1 MDLSTATGDSDPVSQ
16 AVRRPFTIKD
26 VARMAGV
33 SPATVS
39 MALADSP
46 RVAERTRL
54 AVRHAAD
61 QLDYV
66 PNSMGRGLRAQ
77 RLDAIALVIPL
88 QSEEVFSHPYF
99 MEILQGISEVADD
112 ADFTLVLS
120 TSRGN
125 EDDSAY
131 RKLLRSRR
139 ADGVIVASAA
149 TADRNLDRLVAS
161 GYPVVYLG
169 RYPHDTSV
177 CTVAIDDHGGAATAV
192 SHLVENHARRRVAHL
207 AGPLDHL
214 AFYDRFEGY
223 RAALGRAG
231 LPHDERL
238 VVSTGDDASEA
249 AGEAACAQLLRAG
262 VPFDGIFTGDDEIAL
277 GAMRALRGT
286 GRQVPDDVSV
296 ASFDDIRVA
305 SVHRPALT
313 TVRQP
318 MRETGRLAAR
328 RLLALLAGETPE
340 PTQIVLPT
348 ELVVRTSCGCTRV
361 NAE

>member
-1 MDLSTATGDSDPVSQ
+1 
-16 AVRRPFTIKD
+16 
-26 VARMAGV
+26 MAGV
-33 SPATVS
+33 SAATVS
-39 MALADSP
+39 MALAGSP
-46 RVAERTRL
+46 RVAERTRQ
-54 AVRHAAD
+54 AVRRAAD

-66 PNSMGRGLRAQ
+66 PNSMGRGLRAK

-120 TSRGN
+120 TSRGT

-169 RYPHDTSV
+169 RYPHDASV
-177 CTVAIDDHGGAATAV
+177 CTVGIDDHGGAAAAT
-192 SHLVENHARRRVAHL
+192 SHLLETHGRRRVAHL

-214 AFYDRFEGY
+214 AFQDRFEGY

-238 VVSTGDDASEA
+238 VISTGDDASES
-249 AGEAACAQLLRAG
+249 AGEAACHHLLRAG
-262 VPFDGIFTGDDEIAL
+262 VDFDAIFAGDDEIAI
-277 GAMRALRGT
+277 GAMRALHKV
-286 GRQVPDDVSV
+286 GRRVPDVSV

-305 SVHRPALT
+305 SVHQPALT
-313 TVRQP
+313 TIRQP

-328 RLLALLAGETPE
+328 RLLGLLAGITPE
-340 PTQIVLPT
+340 PTQVVLPT
-348 ELVVRTSCGCTRV
+348 ELVVRTSCGC
-361 NAE
+361 AEVSAT

>member
-1 MDLSTATGDSDPVSQ
+1 
-16 AVRRPFTIKD
+16 
-26 VARMAGV
+26 MAGV
-33 SPATVS
+33 SAATVS

-99 MEILQGISEVADD
+99 MEILQGISEIADD

-120 TSRGN
+120 TSRGS

-149 TADRNLDRLVAS
+149 AADRNLDRLVAS

-169 RYPHDTSV
+169 RYPHDSSV
-177 CTVAIDDHGGAATAV
+177 CTVGIDDHGGAAAAT
-192 SHLVENHARRRVAHL
+192 SHLLETHGRRRVAHL

-214 AFYDRFEGY
+214 AFHDRFEGY

-238 VVSTGDDASEA
+238 VISTGDDASES
-249 AGEAACAQLLRAG
+249 AGEAACDQLLRAG
-262 VPFDGIFTGDDEIAL
+262 VDFDAIFGGDDEIAI
-277 GAMRALRGT
+277 GAMRALRKV
-286 GRQVPDDVSV
+286 GRRVPEDVSV

-313 TVRQP
+313 TIRQP

-328 RLLALLAGETPE
+328 RLLGLLSGATPE
-340 PTQIVLPT
+340 PAQIVLPT
-348 ELVVRTSCGCTRV
+348 ELVIRTSCGC
-361 NAE
+361 AEVIAA